1 MVSRFRVLAFSV
13 VAASAAP
20 LAAPVSAQSSQEPL
34 PRFEEQIC
42 PGVAGLQLEAA
53 EAVVGRIRAN
63 LAEFGRSLAPE
74 STCEPNLVVAF
85 VEDNREFL
93 RQMERERRWLFLEMD
108 EADRRALLDDPGSTR
123 TLLRVRSRSRD
134 GMPVGRRE
142 NLVDIP
148 QTTMWM
154 AHSKIYTA
162 TRNDIHYAMVL
173 FDREAIAG
181 LNLAQL
187 ADYATFRALTRTL
200 PQTSAARRAS
210 ILALFE
216 DGAERPEGLTDF
228 DRSYLSTLYSGPPN
242 LPGPNRQA
250 AIEAATGRDIFE

>member
-1 MVSRFRVLAFSV
+1 MASRFRVLTFSV
-13 VAASAAP
+13 VAASAAL
-20 LAAPVSAQSSQEPL
+20 LATPVSAQSSQEPL
-34 PRFEEQIC
+34 PRFEEQVC

-53 EAVVGRIRAN
+53 ETMVGRLRAN

-85 VEDNREFL
+85 VEDSREFL
-93 RQMERERRWLFLEMD
+93 RRLERERRWLFLEME
-108 EADRRALLDDPGSTR
+108 EADRRALLDDPGATR

-173 FDREAIAG
+173 FDREAIDG

-200 PQTSAARRAS
+200 PQSPEARRAS

-216 DGAERPEGLTDF
+216 EGPERPEGLTDF
-228 DRSYLSTLYSGPPN
+228 DRSFLSTLYSGPPN
-242 LPGPNRQA
+242 LPGPTRLA
-250 AIEAATGRDIFE
+250 AIEAATGRDLFE